1 MTDLRLDS
9 DVADVGEGGV
19 FPRGGLSDFQLVVGV
34 ARDRGEA
41 LEALWVRHGGAVH
54 GLALHLCGADRA
66 KKVAHEVFLTLW
78 RTPERYDPQQGS
90 LRCYLL
96 ARAHERSVD
105 LLRSDLAR
113 RAQQIGAEPGERGCA
128 HAEHEKLA
136 FVADAPVVKAL
147 SDLSDSSRQ
156 AIVLAYFGAYT
167 YREVAVRVRQPE
179 ATVKHETRS
188 GLSELQ
194 TALGGR

>member
-9 DVADVGEGGV
+9 DVADAGEAGI
-19 FPRGGLSDFQLVVGV
+19 FPRGGLSDFQLVVGI
-34 ARDRGEA
+34 ARGRGEA
-41 LEALWVRHGGAVH
+41 LEAVWVRHGGAVH
-54 GLALHLCGADRA
+54 GLALRLCGADRA
-66 KKVAHEVFLTLW
+66 KKVAHEVFLALW
-78 RTPERYDPQQGS
+78 RTPERYDPQRGS

-96 ARAHERSVD
+96 ARAHQRSVD
-105 LLRSDLAR
+105 LLRSDLSR
-113 RAQQIGAEPGERGCA
+113 RAQQIGAEPGERACA
-128 HAEHEKLA
+128 HAEHEKPA
-136 FVADAPVVKAL
+136 FVVDAPVLKAL
-147 SDLSDSSRQ
+147 DDLSGSTRR

-167 YREVAVRVRQPE
+167 YGEVAVRLRQPE